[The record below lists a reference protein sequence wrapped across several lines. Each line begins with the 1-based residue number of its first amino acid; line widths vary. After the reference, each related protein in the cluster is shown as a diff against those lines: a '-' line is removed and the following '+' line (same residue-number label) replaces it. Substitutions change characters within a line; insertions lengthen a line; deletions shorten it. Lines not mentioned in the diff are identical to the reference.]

1 MTRGSYGASMNLRD
15 TASLVTGAS
24 RGLGRALAAQLAAAG
39 SRVVLVARE
48 RQPLEQ
54 AVAEI
59 RSAGGIAHALVAD
72 VGDIHA
78 VHPIAAQAAALVGPI
93 DILVNN
99 ASTLGPTPLRLLL
112 DTECEDLSRV
122 LEVNLVGPFRL
133 TKVIAGSMALR
144 GRGVVVNVSS
154 DASVE
159 AYPTWGAYS
168 ISKAG
173 LDHLTRIWAV
183 ELADAGVR
191 FLSVDPGE
199 MNTRMHADAMPEA
212 DPATLADPAE
222 VAARIAALIAA
233 PEPSSGAR
241 LKAVAS

>member
-1 MTRGSYGASMNLRD
+1 MNLRD

-24 RGLGRALAAQLAAAG
+24 RGLGRALAEILAAAG
-39 SRVVLVARE
+39 SRVVMVARE
-48 RQPLEQ
+48 RQPLEE
-54 AVAEI
+54 AAAAI
-59 RSAGGIAHALVAD
+59 RAAGGIAHALVAD
-72 VGDIHA
+72 VGDIHS

-112 DTECEDLSRV
+112 DTECEDLTRV

-133 TKVIAGSMALR
+133 TKVVAGSMALR
-144 GRGVVVNVSS
+144 GRGLVVNISS

-168 ISKAG
+168 ISKAA

-183 ELADAGVR
+183 ELAEAGVR
-191 FLSVDPGE
+191 FLSIDPGE
-199 MNTRMHADAMPEA
+199 MNTRMHADALPEA

-222 VAARIAALIAA
+222 VAARIAAMMATPALA
-233 PEPSSGAR
+233 SGAR
-241 LKAVAS
+241 LQAVSP